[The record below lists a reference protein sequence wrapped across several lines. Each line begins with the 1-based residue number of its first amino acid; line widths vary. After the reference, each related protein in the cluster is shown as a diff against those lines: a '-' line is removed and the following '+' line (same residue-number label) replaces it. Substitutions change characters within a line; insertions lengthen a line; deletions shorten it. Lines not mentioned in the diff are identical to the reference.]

1 MKARYLSGLLECFGG
16 AEVYSGLHPGCIR
29 ILLVMLGE
37 VARGQSC
44 LILGAIAPGE
54 GESCRPQLLRFLQ
67 KQNGVLHKKMKGRI
81 PISNGSVVGAQ
92 AQVSCI
98 FDSLFWNANP
108 DKMKGVGV

>member
-37 VARGQSC
+37 VARDRFY

-67 KQNGVLHKKMKGRI
+67 NNK
-81 PISNGSVVGAQ
+81 
-92 AQVSCI
+92 
-98 FDSLFWNANP
+98 
-108 DKMKGVGV
+108 